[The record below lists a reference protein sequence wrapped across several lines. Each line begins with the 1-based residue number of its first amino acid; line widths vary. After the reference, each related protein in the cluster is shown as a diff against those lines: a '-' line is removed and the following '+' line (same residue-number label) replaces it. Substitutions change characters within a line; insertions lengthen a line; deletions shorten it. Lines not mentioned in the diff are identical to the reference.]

1 MIQYT
6 IEIHP
11 WSPFQEEFARGAM
24 KAILEWVKSE
34 FENKNKGNKFEYQE
48 RIFSDN

>member
-1 MIQYT
+1 MITYS

-24 KAILEWVKSE
+24 KAILESVKQE
-34 FENKNKGNKFEYQE
+34 FESKHQDNDFIWQE
-48 RIFSDN
+48 RIFKD

>member
-1 MIQYT
+1 MKLTYS

-24 KAILEWVKSE
+24 KAILEWVKQE
-34 FENKNKGNKFEYQE
+34 FESKHQDNTFYFSEK
-48 RIFSDN
+48 IFVE